1 MNRDVLS
8 VDIHCTPEMARRSD
22 DMCTVPVRTVRYHT
36 TRTVLD
42 TRHVVVYQLVFN
54 AHLKW
59 HADQMILAQ
68 RRQYHI
74 R

>member
-1 MNRDVLS
+1 MFYQLIFIAYLKWHADQM
-8 VDIHCTPEMARRSD
+8 ICAPYQY
-22 DMCTVPVRTVRYHT
+22 RTVRYHT